1 MSAILIDT
9 LGSTEGGSI
18 GVSGA
23 NRDVGAPTAHFTLA
37 PDSRVVT
44 EDGHE

>member
-37 PDSRVVT
+37 PIRGSSPKTDTR
-44 EDGHE
+44 